1 MSLERY
7 LREIA
12 AEDKPLRSGALVALS
27 NLSRQELK
35 QFARTWGGLS
45 AEWQRRLLG
54 CLVEM
59 AEENVELDFDS
70 IFLMCLESPDAE
82 VREKAILGL
91 WEYEDRFLIGTLLE
105 TLVADPSPSVRS
117 TAAVALGKFS
127 LLAEEGKLLPREGRK
142 IREALIRVLRN
153 NEESIEVRRRALEA
167 VAPFNTHVVQQFIRR
182 CYESD
187 ELNLRCSSLYAMGRT
202 GEPRW
207 LRYLIKELKSASP
220 ALRFEA
226 ANACA
231 ELEDEGAVLHLV
243 PLLDDDDLQVQVA
256 AIRALAEIGGAAASR
271 ALRGCARSED
281 PAVREAALEALENL
295 EGLEDPLAFRYQL

>member
-7 LREIA
+7 LRDIA

-35 QFARTWGGLS
+35 QFARAWGGLS
-45 AEWQRRLLG
+45 AERQRRLLG

-70 IFLMCLESPDAE
+70 IFLMCLESSDAE
-82 VREKAILGL
+82 VREKAIFGL
-91 WEYEDRFLIGTLLE
+91 WEYEDRSLIVTLLGTLG
-105 TLVADPSPSVRS
+105 ADSSPRVRS
-117 TAAVALGKFS
+117 AAAGALGKFS
-127 LLAEEGKLLPREGRK
+127 LLAEEGKLLPREGQK

-153 NEESIEVRRRALEA
+153 DEECIEVRRRALEA

-187 ELNLRCSSLYAMGRT
+187 DLNLRCSSLYAMGRT

-207 LRYLIKELKSASP
+207 LRHLIKELKSDSP

-226 ANACA
+226 ANACE
-231 ELEDEGAVLHLV
+231 ELGDEGAAPHLV

-256 AIRALAEIGGAAASR
+256 AIQALAEIGGAVASR
-271 ALRGCARSED
+271 ALRRCARSED
-281 PAVREAALEALENL
+281 PAVREVALEALENL
-295 EGLEDPLAFRYQL
+295 EGIEDPLAFRYQL